1 MEKRL
6 LSLLEK
12 DARYTNSDLAELLNI
27 SEEEIAKMVDSF
39 KEKGIIKGYQTII
52 DWNKAIPDMTEAMI
66 EIKVTPQKSVGF
78 DKIAEEIAAFPEV
91 RSVSLMSG
99 GFDLAVTVR
108 ATSMKEVAMF
118 VGEKLSTLET
128 VQSTATHFFLNNYKL
143 DGKILFDK
151 KKDEREFAL

>member
-6 LSLLEK
+6 LNLLEAN
-12 DARYTNSDLAELLNI
+12 ARYTNADLAELLNI
-27 SEEEIAKMVDSF
+27 SEEEVAEMIEDF
-39 KEKGIIKGYQTII
+39 TEKGIIKGYQTVI
-52 DWNKAIPDMTEAMI
+52 DWNKAVPEITEAMI

-99 GFDLAVTVR
+99 GFDLSVTVR
-108 ATSMKEVAMF
+108 ASSMKEVALF
-118 VGEKLSTLET
+118 VGERLSTLET

-143 DGKILFDK
+143 DGKILFDN
-151 KKDEREFAL
+151 KKDERVSVL

>member
-6 LSLLEK
+6 LNLLEK
-12 DARYTNSDLAELLNI
+12 DARYTNADLAELLNT
-27 SEEEIAKMVDSF
+27 SESEIAKMIDSLT
-39 KEKGIIKGYQTII
+39 ERGIIKGYKTLI
-52 DWNKAIPDMTEAMI
+52 DWNKAMPEMTEAMI

-78 DKIAEEIAAFPEV
+78 DKIAEEIASFPEV

-108 ATSMKEVAMF
+108 GMSMKDVALF
-118 VGEKLSTLET
+118 VGERLSALET
-128 VQSTATHFFLNNYKL
+128 VQSTATHFFLNNYKQ

-151 KKDEREFAL
+151 KKDERVIAF

>member
-6 LSLLEK
+6 LALLEAN
-12 DARYTNSDLAELLNI
+12 ARYTNADLAELLDI
-27 SEEEIAKMVDSF
+27 TEKEVADMIESLT
-39 KEKGIIKGYQTII
+39 EKGIIKGYHTLI
-52 DWNKAIPDMTEAMI
+52 DWNKANPEITEAMI

-78 DKIAEEIAAFPEV
+78 DKIASEIAAFPEV

-108 ATSMKEVAMF
+108 GMSMKDVALF
-118 VGEKLSTLET
+118 VGERLSVLDT

-143 DGKILFDK
+143 DGKILTDK
-151 KKDEREFAL
+151 PKDERVISF

>member
-1 MEKRL
+1 ML
-6 LSLLEK
+6 TLLEAN
-12 DARYTNSDLAELLNI
+12 ARYTNSDLAELLNI
-27 SEEEIAKMVDSF
+27 SEEEVKSMVESLT
-39 KEKGIIKGYQTII
+39 ERGIIKGYQTLI
-52 DWNKAIPDMTEAMI
+52 DWNRAIPEITEAMI

-108 ATSMKEVAMF
+108 GMSMKDVALF
-118 VGEKLSTLET
+118 VGERLSTLET

-151 KKDEREFAL
+151 QKDERVISF